1 MKRNLKSSSSLIY
14 HHHHHRCHRHH
25 KIPSV
30 TTLVL
35 CSRSLDPV
43 SRCPAQL
50 LVATC
55 IIRNSCSTNQTISC
69 NLPFKISKTKTNSSP
84 TNHILQ
90 LALSATVAQQSKP
103 YLVTWIICKC
113 IYIIIYLKLKLTV
126 AQQTISCNL
135 NYPQLSDDSCHLP
148 TKPYL
153 DGGVGGHR
161 YR

>member
-1 MKRNLKSSSSLIY
+1 MKRNIVEINLKSSSSSLIY
-14 HHHHHRCHRHH
+14 HHHHHHRCHRHH
-25 KIPSV
+25 KTPSV

-35 CSRSLDPV
+35 CIRSLNPV
-43 SRCPAQL
+43 SRCVAQL

-55 IIRNSCSTNQTISC
+55 IICNSCSTNQTISC
-69 NLPFKISKTKTNSSP
+69 NLNY
-84 TNHILQ
+84 LQ
-90 LALSATVAQQSKP
+90 TLP
-103 YLVTWIICKC
+103 
-113 IYIIIYLKLKLTV
+113 IIYLKLKLTV

-161 YR
+161 